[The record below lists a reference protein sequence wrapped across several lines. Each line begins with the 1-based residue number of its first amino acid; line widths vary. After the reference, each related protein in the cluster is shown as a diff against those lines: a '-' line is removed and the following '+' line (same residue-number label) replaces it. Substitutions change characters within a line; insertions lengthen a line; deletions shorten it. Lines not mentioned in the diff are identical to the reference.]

1 MRFLPKH
8 PKKHFIFPF
17 WCGMLP
23 FDRGYYTLFYA
34 YKLDNLAILRGA
46 SMDLLLQALGNLP
59 EYKTLL
65 NMVKKGETAGVSG
78 AAQLCRTHL
87 VAALLRDTGKPALLL
102 CQDEMAC
109 TRLQAELKAFLGE
122 TYPILPGRELTLY
135 DTAAASRQWEQRR
148 LRQLYDLSVG
158 KTKVLLAPID
168 AVTLRT
174 IPVETLKK
182 AAISVKIGDILP
194 PDILLSKLTACGYS
208 RTSLVEGPGQ
218 FALRG
223 GILDVFSPG
232 EDTPVR
238 MEFFGDE
245 VDCMGYFDIASQRRT
260 ENVDEVVLLPAAET
274 QPGLHPAGTAGL
286 TQDLADLIVRQKRRK
301 HLNEKL
307 IETLQGDVEKLENGL
322 SLTAA
327 DRYMALIYPEFC
339 TAADYLPADS
349 MVLFCDHGNLSR
361 NAAARQEDLGLELDS
376 FLQAGLLAGELCDFI
391 LDFEQTAEKF
401 AGKSCVFF
409 DAFLA
414 AKYPE
419 TLPPKE
425 LLSFTCKQLPSY
437 GGSLD
442 TAAEDIRHYGKI
454 GYSTVVLCGS
464 RRRAE
469 LLEEMLESR
478 GLKAMIAVPMTQLPP
493 AGVVYLTDGA
503 LPAGLEYPV
512 LQLAV
517 LTEGQIMASAQRKPG
532 RPRKKKPAGQ
542 KLSSFTD
549 LHEGDIV
556 VHEQHGI
563 GKYIG
568 IEQIKVDGVVKDYIR
583 IAYQG
588 TDTLFIPATQ
598 LDLISKYVGGGE
610 DGAIRLS
617 KLGGET
623 WKKTKARAKAAAK
636 DLAEGL
642 IKLYAQRKR
651 LPGYAFAADT
661 PWQQEFEEA
670 FPYAETDDQ
679 LRCIEEI
686 KKDMESP
693 SPMDRLLC
701 GDVGFGKT
709 EVALRAAMKAI
720 LDSKQ
725 VAILVPTTVLAQ
737 QHYLTAVSRF
747 RGYPVNID
755 MLSRFRTPV
764 QQKKTL
770 AGVENG
776 TVDLVIGTH
785 KLLQKSIT
793 FKNLGLLIVD
803 EEQRFGVTH
812 KERLKEMSV
821 GVDVLTLSATP
832 IPRTLNMALSG
843 LRDMSTIEEPPQ
855 DRYPVQT
862 FVLEHA
868 DPILDDAMRRELDRG
883 GQVYYLHNRTED
895 IEEKAAAIR
904 RRLGGVE
911 VAVAHGKMN
920 EEQLGDVMQRM
931 SDGEVRVLVCT
942 TIIETGIDIPNV
954 NTLIIEDADRL
965 GLAQL
970 HQLRGRVGRSNRHA
984 FAYLTFRQGKVL
996 SDIAEK
1002 RLNAIREYA
1011 EFGSGFKIAMRD
1023 LEIRGAGNLLGAEQS
1038 GHIMSVG
1045 YDMYLKLLEEA
1056 VLEQQGVERPKE
1068 PDCTCD
1074 LTVPAAI
1081 EQGYVPAGEQRM
1093 DLYRRMAAIRT
1104 QEDADELLDEIV
1116 DRYGDPPK
1124 GVMNL
1129 VDIALLRAQASRAGI
1144 SDIRQKEGAVL
1155 MTLYTMDFAAISAAC
1170 GDKSMKGKL
1179 MFSAGRTPMLT
1190 VRLASGEDPLKLSK
1204 KVVELYGGARN
1215 A

>member
-1 MRFLPKH
+1 MELLLDVLRNIPEYETMVNML
-8 PKKHFIFPF
+8 KK
-17 WCGMLP
+17 GQ
-23 FDRGYYTLFYA
+23 TV
-34 YKLDNLAILRGA
+34 GA
-46 SMDLLLQALGNLP
+46 S
-59 EYKTLL
+59 
-65 NMVKKGETAGVSG
+65 GVS
-78 AAQLCRTHL
+78 QLCRSHL
-87 VAALLRDTGKPALLL
+87 AAGLIRHLQKPTILL

-109 TRLQAELKAFLGE
+109 HRLQSELKSLLGE
-122 TYPILPGRELTLY
+122 EFPILPGRELTLY
-135 DTAAASRQWEQRR
+135 DTSAASRQWEQRR
-148 LRQLYDLSVG
+148 LRQLYDLAVE
-158 KTKVLLAPID
+158 KTRVLLAPID

-174 IPVETLKK
+174 VPKSTLL
-182 AAISVKIGDILP
+182 AAAATVTVGDVLS
-194 PDILLSKLTACGYS
+194 PDLLTQKLTAAGYT
-208 RTSLVEGPGQ
+208 RTSLVEGPGH

-232 EDTPVR
+232 EDAPVR

-245 VDCMGYFDIASQRRT
+245 VDCMGYFDVQTQRRT
-260 ENVDEVVLLPAAET
+260 ENLESVVLLPASES
-274 QPGLHPAGTAGL
+274 QPGMHPGGVAGL
-286 TQDLADLIVRQKRRK
+286 MNELEEFIARQKRRK
-301 HLNEKL
+301 NKNEKL
-307 IETLQGDVEKLENGL
+307 LETLQADLDKLDSGL

-327 DRYMALIYPEFC
+327 DRYMALIYPEFS
-339 TAADYLPADS
+339 TAADYLPDDAV
-349 MVLFCDHGNLSR
+349 VLLCDHGNLARS
-361 NAAARQEDLGLELDS
+361 AKARQEDLGLELDS
-376 FLQAGLLAGELCDFI
+376 FLQAGLLAGELCDFL
-391 LDFEQTAEKF
+391 LDMDELCRTFQGHGT
-401 AGKSCVFF
+401 VYF

-414 AKYPE
+414 ARYPD

-425 LLSFTCKQLPSY
+425 LLTFVGKQLPSY

-442 TAAEDIRHYGKI
+442 TAAEDIRHYQKTGFA
-454 GYSTVVLCGS
+454 TLVLCGS
-464 RRRAE
+464 GRRAE
-469 LLEEMLESR
+469 LLQEMLGSR
-478 GLKAMIAVPMTQLPP
+478 EVAASIAVPLTALPRP
-493 AGVVYLTDGA
+493 GQVYLSDGA
-503 LPAGLEYPV
+503 LPAGMEYPD
-512 LQLAV
+512 LKLAV
-517 LTEGQIMASAQRKPG
+517 LTEGQLMAVGGRKPG
-532 RPRKKKPAGQ
+532 RVRKKKPAGQ

-563 GKYIG
+563 GRYVG
-568 IEQIKVDGVVKDYIR
+568 IEQIRVDSVVKDYIR

-610 DGAIRLS
+610 DGGIKLS

-661 PWQQEFEEA
+661 PWQQEFEEN

-737 QHYLTAVSRF
+737 QHYLTAMSRF

-755 MLSRFRTPV
+755 VLSRFRSPA
-764 QQKKTL
+764 QQKKTA

-776 TVDLVIGTH
+776 TIDLVIGTH
-785 KLLQKSIT
+785 KLLQKSLT

-911 VAVAHGKMN
+911 VGFAHGKMH
-920 EEQLGDVMQRM
+920 EDQLSDVMQRM
-931 SDGEVRVLVCT
+931 ADGEIRVLVCT

-970 HQLRGRVGRSNRHA
+970 HQLRGRVGRSSRHA
-984 FAYLTFRQGKVL
+984 YAYLTFRRGKVL
-996 SDIAEK
+996 TEIAEK

-1056 VLEQQGVERPKE
+1056 VLEQQGNPKPKE
-1068 PDCTCD
+1068 PECTCD

-1081 EQGYVPAGEQRM
+1081 DRDYVESGEQRM

-1124 GVMNL
+1124 GVINL
-1129 VDIALLRAQASRAGI
+1129 IDIALLRSLASRSGI
-1144 SDIRQKEGAVL
+1144 SDIKQKEGAVL
-1155 MTLYTMDFAAISAAC
+1155 FTLFTMDFEAIAKAC
-1170 GDKSMKGKL
+1170 GDGRMKGKL
-1179 MFSAGRTPMLT
+1179 MFSAGKIPMLT
-1190 VRLASGEDPLKLSK
+1190 ARLKAGEDPLKLARL
-1204 KVVELYGGARN
+1204 VVEIYGAGRLDVQE
-1215 A
+1215 